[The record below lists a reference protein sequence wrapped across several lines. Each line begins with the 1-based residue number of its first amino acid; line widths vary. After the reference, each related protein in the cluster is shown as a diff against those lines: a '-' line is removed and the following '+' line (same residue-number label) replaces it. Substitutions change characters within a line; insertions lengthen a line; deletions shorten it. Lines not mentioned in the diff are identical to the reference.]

1 MHTTHIAIMALSAV
15 LGPFASAQN
24 APGPQNPEV
33 PAASTSTTADSKDKP
48 APALEMTPELRHDI
62 ERLLAMRFH
71 RVVRDMSDDLG
82 NAFVR
87 ERFLAAFRSV
97 LLAGKEC
104 AEPEKTDCP
113 FAARMANGAFQGF
126 DQGDFD
132 PAALLGELDRRL
144 AQKEVQEEEE
154 EEQIDKLAA
163 SVWKAYRPIRMSREE
178 GKERALLRMNA
189 ARPEVTT
196 LKNGIQYETEPGND
210 SIRDVNRCTRETG
223 IAFYTRTTSEIDF
236 NRLPESVRQIADEL
250 PAASSWTFY
259 VSYEAEKAVRDAR
272 EQEAKDL
279 DARRLERLQKLLP
292 GRVKEYK
299 PAEETRRESGER
311 HPLLRIKVW
320 KDDPKAPVQVKPDV
334 TSEL

>member
-1 MHTTHIAIMALSAV
+1 MHTTHIAFIALAAA
-15 LGPFASAQN
+15 LGPCASAQN
-24 APGPQNPEV
+24 APGSQKPALPAS
-33 PAASTSTTADSKDKP
+33 PAADNKDKP
-48 APALEMTPELRHDI
+48 APAPEMTPELRHDI

-71 RVVRDMSDDLG
+71 RVVRNMADDLG

-87 ERFLAAFRSV
+87 ERFLAAFRAA

-113 FAARMANGAFQGF
+113 LAARMANGAFQGF

-163 SVWKAYRPIRMSREE
+163 SVWKAYRPIRLSREE
-178 GKERALLRMNA
+178 SKERALLRMNA

-259 VSYEAEKAVRDAR
+259 VPYEAEKAVRDAR

-299 PAEETRRESGER
+299 PAEEPRRESGER

>member
-1 MHTTHIAIMALSAV
+1 MHTTHIVFIALSSV

-24 APGPQNPEV
+24 APGTQKSAE
-33 PAASTSTTADSKDKP
+33 PAASLTSGNKDKP
-48 APALEMTPELRHDI
+48 APAPEMSPELRGDI
-62 ERLLAMRFH
+62 ERLLAMRFQ
-71 RVVRDMSDDLG
+71 RVVRNIADDLG

-87 ERFLAAFRSV
+87 ERFLAAFRAA

-113 FAARMANGAFQGF
+113 LAARMANGAFEGF

-144 AQKEVQEEEE
+144 AQKEVREE
-154 EEQIDKLAA
+154 EEQIGKLSE

-196 LKNGIQYETEPGND
+196 LKNGIQYETEPGNG

-236 NRLPESVRQIADEL
+236 KRLPASVRQIADEL

-259 VSYEAEKAVRDAR
+259 VPYEAEKAVRDAR

-299 PAEETRRESGER
+299 PAEEPRRESKER